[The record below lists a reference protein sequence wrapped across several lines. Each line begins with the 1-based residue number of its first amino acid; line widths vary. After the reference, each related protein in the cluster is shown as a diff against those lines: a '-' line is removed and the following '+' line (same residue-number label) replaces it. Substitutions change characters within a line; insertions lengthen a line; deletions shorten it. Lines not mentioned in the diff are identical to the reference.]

1 MASLFG
7 FREFQN
13 KCKMQLSD
21 LVMFFK
27 KMLWWFEGCFQ
38 NIGSVKN
45 VPPMQCRVCKRNC
58 DTWTRERKGWRI
70 KKDFCEQ
77 RVCGHGKTSGLCLWT
92 LTIEIREAGT
102 TAVYKKR
109 NRANCIT
116 PLSIWLNSMFP
127 SPSLR
132 WDPERFNSLQDE
144 NLNDG
149 VHTCLSPQ
157 SETCEEVEFEF
168 GI

>member
-109 NRANCIT
+109 EVIEQTASLLC
-116 PLSIWLNSMFP
+116 PFDSIPCFQVQVLDDILNGSTVSKM
-127 SPSLR
+127 R
-132 WDPERFNSLQDE
+132 IWM
-144 NLNDG
+144 
-149 VHTCLSPQ
+149 T
-157 SETCEEVEFEF
+157 EFTHVYLHNQKHAKK
-168 GI
+168 